1 MINIKI
7 SGKRMRRL
15 KYFIVLIILFISP
28 YASAIEEPTVR
39 EGDVLSLDE
48 CVSVAINNSPVIKG
62 KAYNLQV
69 AISNVGIAKSAYF
82 PALGFDSGIYQDY
95 NSNKNYNGS
104 SNRELPQ
111 VNVYL
116 SQLLWNFGKTNS
128 LIRMERFYKLA
139 AEYEFLDSI
148 CNTIFDVKT
157 KYYSV
162 LKSASIVEIAQN
174 NVILNEKNLER
185 AQNLAR
191 KNSKYKP
198 DLTNARLNLSEAK
211 IQLLDAKNDYN
222 LALADLANSLYI
234 APAPDFSIKNTD
246 TYNFEDIYMPAGY
259 GKKTSKDK
267 NIVDVALKT
276 KVEKTSHF
284 KKLPYTM
291 SESFGVAEKNSPD
304 LWVLDA
310 TLSAM
315 KQSLQYVKREY
326 LPDLT
331 GNVGYGFNN
340 TRDYTNSSLSMY
352 INLSSNVNI
361 KQFKHEIDRAQAQ
374 VNLASNDVDK
384 FRQDLYFEVKK
395 AYLNVLRAEKQVLSS
410 EEKLKQAQENF
421 ETVNSAYDAG
431 ETDYIAY
438 QRAREDFN
446 NTKKQYAQMLYEY
459 NISLANLEI
468 AMHTHVDNLHEKA
481 EHAMQYHYKDLIKGL
496 DASLQCHDHKHE
508 HMEEPEE

>member
-1 MINIKI
+1 MHK
-7 SGKRMRRL
+7 L
-15 KYFIVLIILFISP
+15 KLFILLICLLFSSV
-28 YASAIEEPTVR
+28 AMAIEEPTVR
-39 EGDVLSLDE
+39 EGDVLSLEE

-82 PALGFDSGIYQDY
+82 PSFGIDGKVYQDY

-111 VNVYL
+111 MNVYL

-157 KYYSV
+157 KYYAV
-162 LKSASIVEIAQN
+162 LKARSIVEIAQN
-174 NVILNEKNLER
+174 NVVLNEKNLER
-185 AQNLAR
+185 ARKLAR
-191 KNSKYKP
+191 KDSKYKP
-198 DLTNARLNLSEAK
+198 DLTNAKLNLSEAK

-246 TYNFEDIYMPAGY
+246 TYNFEDRYMPAGFINSP
-259 GKKTSKDK
+259 SKDK

-276 KVEKTSHF
+276 KIEKTSQF
-284 KKLPYTM
+284 KKLPYSM
-291 SESFGVAEKNSPD
+291 SESFSVAEKNSPD

-340 TRDYTNSSLSMY
+340 TRDYANSSLMMSV
-352 INLSSNVNI
+352 NLSSNVNV
-361 KQFKHEIDRAQAQ
+361 KQLKHEIDRAQAQ
-374 VNLASNDVDK
+374 VNLASNDMDK

-410 EEKLKQAQENF
+410 EEKLREAQENF
-421 ETVNSAYDAG
+421 EIVNSAYDSG
-431 ETDYIAY
+431 DTDYIAY

-446 NTKKQYAQMLYEY
+446 NTKKQYAGMIYEY

-508 HMEEPEE
+508 DVDEPEE

>member
-1 MINIKI
+1 MKILRFFKI
-7 SGKRMRRL
+7 SL
-15 KYFIVLIILFISP
+15 FFILAIHSLQTL
-28 YASAIEEPTVR
+28 AIEEPTVKN
-39 EGDVLSLDE
+39 GDVLTLDE
-48 CVSVAINNSPVIKG
+48 CVGVAINNSPLIKG

-82 PALGFDSGIYQDY
+82 PTLGFDGRVYQDY

-104 SNRELPQ
+104 SNRDLPQ

-116 SQLLWNFGKTNS
+116 NQLLWNFGKSNS

-157 KYYSV
+157 KYYA
-162 LKSASIVEIAQN
+162 LLNAASLVEIAQN

-185 AQNLAR
+185 AKKLAR
-191 KNSKYKP
+191 KDAKYKA
-198 DLTNARLNLSEAK
+198 DLTNAKMNLSEAE
-211 IQLLDAKNDYN
+211 IWLTDAKNNYN
-222 LALADLANSLYI
+222 QALADLGNSMYI
-234 APAPDFSIKNTD
+234 APAPDFAIKNTD
-246 TYNFEDIYMPAGY
+246 TYNFYDSFMPENLQTSSKS
-259 GKKTSKDK
+259 GKDN

-276 KVEKTSHF
+276 GIEKGVKF

-291 SESFGVAEKNSPD
+291 SESFSAAEKNSPD

-315 KQSLQYVKREY
+315 KQSLQYVKRQY
-326 LPDLT
+326 FPDLT

-340 TRDYTNSSLSMY
+340 SREYANNSLSMY
-352 INLSSNVNI
+352 LNLSSAVNI
-361 KQFKHEIDRAQAQ
+361 KQLKHEVDRAEAE

-395 AYLNVLRAEKQVLSS
+395 AYLNVLRAEKQVENSNRKL
-410 EEKLKQAQENF
+410 EEAFENYK
-421 ETVNSAYDAG
+421 TVNAAYDEG

-438 QRAREDFN
+438 QRAREDL
-446 NTKKQYAQMLYEY
+446 NTSKKQYAQMIYEY

-481 EHAMQYHYKDLIKGL
+481 EHAMQYHYKDLLNKL
-496 DASLQCHDHKHE
+496 DASLQCREHSHE
-508 HMEEPEE
+508 TVEEPEN